1 MCCQATCQALVQIME
16 CVARLWSWKPFLSVG
31 LFEGRWIFLQTQCF
45 AKLFCNSK
53 FYQELVHFP
62 ANLICCCF
70 ALQAFATSQEK
81 ANCSVS
87 RKAGQIPDSEIALT
101 WRNVSPI
108 VTILGDGKLKLL
120 HIFLILFCNCGA
132 SQDRFIAM
140 VLSMHWRQ
148 IWFGLKSQVN
158 GSQILHLT
166 T

>member
-1 MCCQATCQALVQIME
+1 MD
-16 CVARLWSWKPFLSVG
+16 
-31 LFEGRWIFLQTQCF
+31 FLQTQCF

-62 ANLICCCF
+62 ANLICCF

-87 RKAGQIPDSEIALT
+87 RKADSEIALT

-108 VTILGDGKLKLL
+108 VTILGNGKLKLL
-120 HIFLILFCNCGA
+120 HIFLILFCNCGV

-140 VLSMHWRQ
+140 VLSMH
-148 IWFGLKSQVN
+148 
-158 GSQILHLT
+158 
-166 T
+166 